1 VHDYVVDVV
10 VGQEEILSFE
20 ILDLKQ
26 CFNFENKFV

>member
-1 VHDYVVDVV
+1 VV

-26 CFNFENKFV
+26 CFNFENKFVW